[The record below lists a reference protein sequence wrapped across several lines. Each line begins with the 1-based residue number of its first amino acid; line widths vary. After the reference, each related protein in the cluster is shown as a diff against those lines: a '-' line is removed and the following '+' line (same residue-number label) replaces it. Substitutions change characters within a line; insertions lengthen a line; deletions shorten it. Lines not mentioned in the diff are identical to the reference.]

1 MSGRAEQENAVTNGL
16 DALRGGFDAADTN
29 KNGVLDEKEFCDYL
43 RSQQRTNGIVHELS
57 EADIKKA
64 YTVFAGEDKVVDK
77 AEWSEFLDTLDSSI
91 RNNLAE
97 VLEKDCL
104 AQCCLTFTACALPLA
119 VCCGFCT
126 LGIACLPMMLGAKV
140 TGSRLQACVAK
151 SMRKG
156 IDDRAKNPPT
166 AKVADK
172 PETKPD
178 APPKKDEA
186 PAKAETTPEAPPKK
200 DEAPAKAE
208 TTPEAPPKKE
218 EAPAKA
224 ETTPEAPPKKEEA
237 PAKAEP
243 DQA

>member
-1 MSGRAEQENAVTNGL
+1 
-16 DALRGGFDAADTN
+16 
-29 KNGVLDEKEFCDYL
+29 
-43 RSQQRTNGIVHELS
+43 
-57 EADIKKA
+57 
-64 YTVFAGEDKVVDK
+64 
-77 AEWSEFLDTLDSSI
+77 
-91 RNNLAE
+91 
-97 VLEKDCL
+97 
-104 AQCCLTFTACALPLA
+104 
-119 VCCGFCT
+119 
-126 LGIACLPMMLGAKV
+126 MMLGAKV

-172 PETKPD
+172 QETKPD

-224 ETTPEAPPKKEEA
+224 E
-237 PAKAEP
+237 P